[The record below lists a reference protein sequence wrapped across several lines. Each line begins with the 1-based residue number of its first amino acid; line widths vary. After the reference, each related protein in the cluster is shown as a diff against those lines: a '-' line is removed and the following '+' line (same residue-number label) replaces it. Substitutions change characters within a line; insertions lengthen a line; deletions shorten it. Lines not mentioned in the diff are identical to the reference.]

1 MDYFMIFG
9 DSLFRLIPTIIMA
22 LLLLLL
28 AWIVA
33 GLARNLTLKV
43 LKKLK
48 VEKYTDKLGL
58 AGEETGCSLDFFG
71 DLAFLVVFLLFL
83 PSVLESL
90 GMRNISAPISSFV
103 TKIIAFVPNVI
114 AAGIILVVG
123 FFVAKIICRLLTPML
138 KKLNIDRIQEKA
150 GIAASDTTSL
160 SSIITYLVYV
170 LILIPV
176 ITAAL
181 QVLNVS
187 AISEPAIAMLEKV
200 ILFLPNIFVA
210 IAIVIVGLFIG
221 RIVGKLL
228 DDILSGV
235 GMNSMIR
242 KLVATDDYPLRSLS
256 FSRITGKAVE
266 YIIVF
271 LFVVQAFNVLQL
283 EVLQVVGAAILGY
296 LPLAISAII
305 IMALALLLGNWVE
318 KILGEKCRHGKVCA
332 SLAKMLILV
341 FAFFMALGQL
351 GIAPAI
357 VNAAFIIILGA
368 VSIAFA
374 VAFGLGGKDF
384 AANVLKKMEEC
395 HSQKEEHKEG

>member
-1 MDYFMIFG
+1 MDYFLIFG
-9 DSLFRLIPTIIMA
+9 DPLFKVIPAIIMA

-48 VEKYTDKLGL
+48 VEKYTDKLGI

-71 DLAFLVVFLLFL
+71 DLAFLVVFLLFI
-83 PSVLESL
+83 PSVLDRL

-103 TKIIAFVPNVI
+103 TKIIDFIPNVI
-114 AAGIILVVG
+114 AAAIILVVG
-123 FFVAKIICRLLTPML
+123 FFLAKIICKLLMPML
-138 KKLNIDRIQEKA
+138 KKLNVDKIQEKA
-150 GIAASDTTSL
+150 GIAAADTTSL

-187 AISEPAIAMLEKV
+187 AISDPAIAMLEKV
-200 ILFLPNIFVA
+200 VIFLPNIFVA
-210 IAIVIVGLFIG
+210 IAIVIIGLFIAK
-221 RIVGKLL
+221 IVGKLL
-228 DDILSGV
+228 DNVLSGV
-235 GMNSMIR
+235 GLNTMIR
-242 KLVATDDYPLRSLS
+242 RLVVTDESSLRGMS
-256 FSRITGKAVE
+256 FSKTIGIAVE
-266 YIIVF
+266 YIIAF
-271 LFVVQAFNVLQL
+271 LFIVQALNVLQL
-283 EVLQVVGAAILGY
+283 EVLQFVGEAIIGY
-296 LPLAISAII
+296 LPLAVS
-305 IMALALLLGNWVE
+305 ALLILFLAFLFGNWAE
-318 KILGEKCRHGKVCA
+318 KIIGTKCQHGKMCGLMV
-332 SLAKMLILV
+332 KTLIMV

-351 GIAPAI
+351 GVAPAI

-374 VAFGLGGKDF
+374 VAFGLGGKEF
-384 AANVLKKMEEC
+384 AANVLKRIEEC
-395 HSQKEEHKEG
+395 HKQKDEHEE